1 MTIEALKHRWKKDK
15 EFFKNKEIGE
25 LQNFVR
31 EVLQEKELFNLRQ
44 GNLATA
50 DEHRTNEFTI
60 ETTKKTRRAD
70 FVIFIKGVDIVIPVE
85 VEKHGNIKK
94 GEEQLFQYQRD
105 WDKKYGILT
114 DGNQWKFYRSNIPSK
129 PFFIQDIFNNPQNF
143 TTYWQ
148 DYIKSESYYPECFAP
163 SDQLFS
169 DNKINLNKKENIE
182 LFFGDITAV
191 IKSFKRKMKAIGGF
205 ENLPIPENDKLALET
220 SYAYLIQ
227 FILYKVLVDN
237 GYQKFNTEYNSMFE
251 KIKKGLADKD
261 LYSVIINE
269 IKNISE
275 YIANNIYNPFK
286 KEQQS
291 IHQNLIKN
299 LKEDLTID
307 EIAPW
312 LDLILFINKYNFAG
326 LKNEI
331 FGFIYEN
338 YLKDLYS
345 DKNKGQYFTDPAV
358 VNFMTQEIGYTENKI
373 KEREPEDKISII
385 DVSCGA
391 GTFLYSAVDRLI
403 DSFDDGT
410 KEQAKHIA
418 GLIDKNIF
426 GLDIAEFPLYLA
438 EMNILMRMLPLI
450 VNDSYENPISNKLKI
465 FKTKDSIAEFL
476 KTGINAKIE
485 ENGTLFD
492 LKPASLDYP
501 SFMRR
506 EKDLKAMLESLQEN
520 GMRRERFDYV
530 IGNPPYIGYNE
541 CCKQKIEFTQKIQDK
556 NNNFI
561 TMGSVY
567 GVNLNTVPKRKKP
580 YSPKPNLYAFFIAL
594 GLALLKDDGKMA
606 YIIPQTIL
614 TTGDLDVI
622 RYHLALKSYNFF
634 NRGSVG
640 KMVSYNI

>member
-1 MTIEALKHRWKKDK
+1 
-15 EFFKNKEIGE
+15 
-25 LQNFVR
+25 
-31 EVLQEKELFNLRQ
+31 
-44 GNLATA
+44 
-50 DEHRTNEFTI
+50 
-60 ETTKKTRRAD
+60 
-70 FVIFIKGVDIVIPVE
+70 
-85 VEKHGNIKK
+85 
-94 GEEQLFQYQRD
+94 
-105 WDKKYGILT
+105 
-114 DGNQWKFYRSNIPSK
+114 
-129 PFFIQDIFNNPQNF
+129 
-143 TTYWQ
+143 
-148 DYIKSESYYPECFAP
+148 
-163 SDQLFS
+163 
-169 DNKINLNKKENIE
+169 
-182 LFFGDITAV
+182 
-191 IKSFKRKMKAIGGF
+191 MKAIGGF

-450 VNDSYENPISNKLKI
+450 VNDI
-465 FKTKDSIAEFL
+465 FLASFYLL

-541 CCKQKIEFTQKIQDK
+541 CCKQKIEFTQKIDK
-556 NNNFI
+556 NNNFLLW
-561 TMGSVY
+561 
-567 GVNLNTVPKRKKP
+567 GVLWRKKK
-580 YSPKPNLYAFFIAL
+580 SLKEKNKNLICLFYCFRF
-594 GLALLKDDGKMA
+594 
-606 YIIPQTIL
+606 
-614 TTGDLDVI
+614 
-622 RYHLALKSYNFF
+622 
-634 NRGSVG
+634 GSFG
-640 KMVSYNI
+640 E

>member
-1 MTIEALKHRWKKDK
+1 
-15 EFFKNKEIGE
+15 
-25 LQNFVR
+25 
-31 EVLQEKELFNLRQ
+31 
-44 GNLATA
+44 
-50 DEHRTNEFTI
+50 
-60 ETTKKTRRAD
+60 
-70 FVIFIKGVDIVIPVE
+70 
-85 VEKHGNIKK
+85 
-94 GEEQLFQYQRD
+94 
-105 WDKKYGILT
+105 
-114 DGNQWKFYRSNIPSK
+114 
-129 PFFIQDIFNNPQNF
+129 
-143 TTYWQ
+143 
-148 DYIKSESYYPECFAP
+148 
-163 SDQLFS
+163 
-169 DNKINLNKKENIE
+169 
-182 LFFGDITAV
+182 
-191 IKSFKRKMKAIGGF
+191 MKAIGGF

-450 VNDSYENPISNKLKI
+450 VNDSYENPIKYFKLKI
-465 FKTKDSIAEFL
+465 FKCTSK
-476 KTGINAKIE
+476 
-485 ENGTLFD
+485 
-492 LKPASLDYP
+492 
-501 SFMRR
+501 
-506 EKDLKAMLESLQEN
+506 
-520 GMRRERFDYV
+520 
-530 IGNPPYIGYNE
+530 
-541 CCKQKIEFTQKIQDK
+541 
-556 NNNFI
+556 
-561 TMGSVY
+561 SV
-567 GVNLNTVPKRKKP
+567 PC
-580 YSPKPNLYAFFIAL
+580 F
-594 GLALLKDDGKMA
+594 
-606 YIIPQTIL
+606 
-614 TTGDLDVI
+614 
-622 RYHLALKSYNFF
+622 
-634 NRGSVG
+634 SV
-640 KMVSYNI
+640 

>member
-1 MTIEALKHRWKKDK
+1 
-15 EFFKNKEIGE
+15 
-25 LQNFVR
+25 
-31 EVLQEKELFNLRQ
+31 
-44 GNLATA
+44 
-50 DEHRTNEFTI
+50 
-60 ETTKKTRRAD
+60 
-70 FVIFIKGVDIVIPVE
+70 
-85 VEKHGNIKK
+85 
-94 GEEQLFQYQRD
+94 
-105 WDKKYGILT
+105 
-114 DGNQWKFYRSNIPSK
+114 
-129 PFFIQDIFNNPQNF
+129 
-143 TTYWQ
+143 
-148 DYIKSESYYPECFAP
+148 
-163 SDQLFS
+163 
-169 DNKINLNKKENIE
+169 
-182 LFFGDITAV
+182 
-191 IKSFKRKMKAIGGF
+191 
-205 ENLPIPENDKLALET
+205 
-220 SYAYLIQ
+220 
-227 FILYKVLVDN
+227 
-237 GYQKFNTEYNSMFE
+237 MFE

-450 VNDSYENPISNKLKI
+450 VNDSYENPIKDKLKI

-485 ENGTLFD
+485 ENGVLFD
-492 LKPASLDYP
+492 LKPRSLDYP
-501 SFMRR
+501 SFMRS
-506 EKDLKAMLESLQEN
+506 EEDLKAMLESLQAN

-530 IGNPPYIGYNE
+530 IGNPPYIGYLE
-541 CCKQKIEFTQKIQDK
+541 CCKQKIEFIQKIKDK
-556 NNNFI
+556 KDTSI
-561 TMGSVY
+561 TLGNVY
-567 GVNLNTVPKRKKP
+567 GVNLHSIPNNGKKYRP
-580 YSPKPNLYAFFIAL
+580 NPNLYAFFIAL

-614 TTGDLDVI
+614 TAGDLDVL
-622 RYHLALKSYNFF
+622 RYHLAHRTTIEKIITFEGNMFIGRGLKQNRPVPTSSLIFVLQKSNPSANHKIKIINYKPYTEKQGTDFEAYINSKNKNTKEIRQNELKENIANWNFIKWDKIIIDLYF
-634 NRGSVG
+634 AYKNNNEDINIYYDHKLANNLFHSHFYFDGG
-640 KMVSYNI
+640 YNIDEKQRLQTKEFYEYPKMNNNFYNIKENKGYWKNIRNDKKHKNYIGLCQGNQEYLFLDIHKILLSAISVFHLYYNHHQNRNDCEINY